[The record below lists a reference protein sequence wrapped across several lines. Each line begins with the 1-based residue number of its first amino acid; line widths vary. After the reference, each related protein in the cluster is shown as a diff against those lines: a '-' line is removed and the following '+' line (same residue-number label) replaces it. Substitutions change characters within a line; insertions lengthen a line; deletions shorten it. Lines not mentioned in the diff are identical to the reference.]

1 MVHSTEQESQAQAQA
16 QPKKVWTTLITN
28 LSYLPGL
35 LTLHHSLLKT
45 QTRYPFIALYTPSFP
60 AEGLE
65 ALKARNITTL
75 AVPAIQPQSSR
86 KYEADPRF
94 NETWNKLVVFSL
106 TGFERVILLDGDMLV
121 RRGMDEL
128 MDTPLDGAEEEDGNG
143 NRVFAATHA
152 CACNPMKKAHYPAR
166 WIPSNCAYTPQHSHP
181 ESAQKT
187 GSPVTSGVGMLNS
200 GLLVVRPSLHAYKKI
215 QSYLSSPSKLEQ
227 YTFPDQE
234 LLSEAFQERWVPLP
248 YIYNALKTMRDEN
261 VHGKIWRDEQ
271 VKNVHY
277 IFAVKPW
284 QAELPVQEELE
295 AEAEKEE
302 GDVLNRWWWEINY
315 ERQALEKERGVKD
328 GY

>member
-1 MVHSTEQESQAQAQA
+1 MAHSTEQESQAQ
-16 QPKKVWTTLITN
+16 PKKVWATLITN

-35 LTLHHSLLKT
+35 LTLHHSLLET

-121 RRGMDEL
+121 RRRMDEL
-128 MDTPLDGAEEEDGNG
+128 MDIPLDGDGDEGEKG

-152 CACNPMKKAHYPAR
+152 CACNPMKKAHYPAH
-166 WIPSNCAYTPQHSHP
+166 WIPSNCAYTPQHTHP
-181 ESAQKT
+181 ESAQNQ
-187 GSPVTSGVGMLNS
+187 GSPKTSGVGMLNS
-200 GLLVVRPSLHAYKKI
+200 GLLVVRPSLTAYKQI
-215 QSYLSSPSKLEQ
+215 QTYLSSPAKLEK

-234 LLSEAFQERWVPLP
+234 LLSEAFKDRWVPLP

-261 VHGKIWRDEQ
+261 VHGMIWRDEQ

-284 QAELPVQEELE
+284 QAEPPVQEELE
-295 AEAEKEE
+295 KEGGK
-302 GDVLNRWWWEINY
+302 GDVLNRWWWEVNY
-315 ERQALEKERGVKD
+315 ERRALEKERGIED

>member
-1 MVHSTEQESQAQAQA
+1 MAHSIEQESQSQA
-16 QPKKVWTTLITN
+16 QPKQVWATLITN

-128 MDTPLDGAEEEDGNG
+128 MDIPLDGDGEENG

-152 CACNPMKKAHYPAR
+152 CACNPMKKAHYPAH
-166 WIPSNCAYTPQHSHP
+166 WIPSNCAYTPQHATP
-181 ESAQKT
+181 ESAQTT

-200 GLLVVRPSLHAYKKI
+200 GLLVVRPSLHANKQI
-215 QSYLSSPSKLEQ
+215 QSYLSSPSKLDK

-261 VHGKIWRDEQ
+261 VHGAMWRDDQ

-284 QAELPVQEELE
+284 QDEPPVQEEM
-295 AEAEKEE
+295 EKKKEGE
-302 GDVLNRWWWEINY
+302 KGDVLNRWWWEVNY
-315 ERQALEKERGVKD
+315 ERRALEREKGIED